1 VINNDAQLSIDE
13 QRKKLRW
20 KKRFDRNFF
29 VFCFLAFPVL
39 NFLVFYLYVNIDS
52 FVMAFQ
58 RPVYGQGYGATEWGI
73 DNFKQIFNLFQASN
87 GGALSIAFRNTIIF
101 YVAGMMIGMPIS
113 ILMSY
118 FIYKKIACYKMFRM
132 ITYLPN
138 IITSSALVV
147 LFKNAIG
154 PGGPLDAIYTRFGW
168 EYIDPI
174 TQTSSAIWTILF
186 YTVSF
191 GFGMNMIVLNGAMLG
206 INQEMLEAAELD
218 GCNWFQELIYIIVPT
233 IWPTVATIV
242 MLATAGFL
250 GSTGPILAFTKG
262 TNETMTLSFYIYQL
276 VSGAGTG
283 KTDLYLASAL
293 GILMTAV
300 SFPIAMVVKR
310 VLYGKEETA

>member
-1 VINNDAQLSIDE
+1 MINNDAQINMDM

-20 KKRFDRNFF
+20 KKRFDKNFF
-29 VFCFLAFPVL
+29 VFCFLGFPVL
-39 NFLVFYLYVNIDS
+39 NFLVFYLYVNVDS
-52 FVMAFQ
+52 FMMAFQ
-58 RPVYGQGYGATEWGI
+58 RPVYGQGYGAISWGM
-73 DNFKQIFNLFQASN
+73 DNFKQIFSLFQSSN
-87 GGALSIAFRNTIIF
+87 GKTLLIACRNTIIF
-101 YVAGMMIGMPIS
+101 YVAGMIIGMPIS

-118 FIYKKIACYKMFRM
+118 FIYKKIACYKTFRLV
-132 ITYLPN
+132 TYLPN
-138 IITSSALVV
+138 IITSSALVI

-154 PGGPLDAIYTRFGW
+154 PGGPLDAMYTRFGW

-174 TQTSSAIWTILF
+174 TKTSSAIWTILF
-186 YTVSF
+186 YTLSF

-218 GCNWFQELIYIIVPT
+218 GCNWFQELTKIIVPT

-283 KTDLYLASAL
+283 KTDLYLASTI
-293 GILMTAV
+293 GVLMTVV
-300 SFPIAMVVKR
+300 SFPIAMLVKR
-310 VLYGKEETA
+310 VLYGKEETV